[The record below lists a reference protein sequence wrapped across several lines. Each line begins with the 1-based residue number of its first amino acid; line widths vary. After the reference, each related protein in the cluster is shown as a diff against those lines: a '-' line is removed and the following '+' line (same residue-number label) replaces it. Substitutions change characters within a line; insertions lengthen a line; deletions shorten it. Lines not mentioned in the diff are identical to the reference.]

1 MKVIFLGAP
10 LFAVNVLKEILNSQH
25 QVVGVVC
32 QPDKKGN
39 RNKMTPC
46 DVKTFALL
54 NDIPVFDWANINEQ
68 QNVNTLKEL
77 NADVMVTA
85 AYGQMLSQEV
95 LDITKYGV
103 INVHGSLLPHY
114 RGASPIQSAIIDG
127 QQSTGVTIVKSVLKM
142 DAGPIL
148 AKVETPIANND
159 TADDLFL
166 RLSVMGGKLMVKV
179 LDDLQN
185 DKIEFV
191 PQDEQ
196 KVTFCKKIKAEQE
209 KIDWQ
214 KDAVKVSCLIRGLS
228 SNPGAYTYLGGKRLK
243 IYNAVIVDNPIDQV
257 KNAGQI
263 VYTKK
268 QMYVFCGDGKVLSLT
283 DLQMA
288 ESKRMRTADFLNGLK
303 VRLDSFDD

>member
-159 TADDLFL
+159 TTDDLFL

-288 ESKRMRTADFLNGLK
+288 ESKRMRTVDFLNGLK